1 MLENGGDKE
10 KRREDVGGGE
20 VIVMGMKAKIKNRE
34 RVGEGEKVVIMF
46 N

>member
-10 KRREDVGGGE
+10 KRREDVGGGGVRGR
-20 VIVMGMKAKIKNRE
+20 VIRAKIKNRE

>member
-1 MLENGGDKE
+1 MLENGGGKE
-10 KRREDVGGGE
+10 KRREDVGGGG
-20 VIVMGMKAKIKNRE
+20 VIVMGMKVKIKNRG